1 MRLGVVGSGC
11 CALWLFTVLVSG
23 CGPRRAADNGV
34 APDPNE
40 PTPLTV
46 RNDNLMDAIVFVYHD
61 GQATRV
67 GTGDMRLSSANFMLA
82 PWLLG
87 PTRNINLAAHPIGS
101 PTSINTELIHVQVG
115 QFIEWRLASDLAT
128 SSVSVY

>member
-11 CALWLFTVLVSG
+11 CALWLFTALMSG
-23 CGPRRAADNGV
+23 CGPRRAAENEV

-46 RNDNLMDAIVFVYHD
+46 KNDNLLDAIVFVYHD

-67 GTGDMRLSSANFMLA
+67 GTVTASSSANFMLA

-115 QFIEWRLASDLAT
+115 QFIEWRLANDLAT